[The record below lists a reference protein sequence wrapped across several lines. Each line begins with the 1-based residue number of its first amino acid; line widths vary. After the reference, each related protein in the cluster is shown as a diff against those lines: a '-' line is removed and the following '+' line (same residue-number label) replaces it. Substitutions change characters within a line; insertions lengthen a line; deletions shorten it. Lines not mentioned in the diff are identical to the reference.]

1 MKGAEFFIEGSIK
14 LKKGYTCNATYIYI
28 YTKIN
33 GIPENIS
40 QVQMMDW

>member
-28 YTKIN
+28 PRSMAYLKIYLKFK
-33 GIPENIS
+33 
-40 QVQMMDW
+40 

>member
-14 LKKGYTCNATYIYI
+14 LKKGYTCNATYIY
-28 YTKIN
+28 TKIN